1 MTPCPG
7 ADGRLTT
14 LERVS
19 ELSETTPQPARPPR
33 TADPEPPQDEVI
45 RPLPPAPRPVPGQP
59 YAQAP
64 VPAAG
69 HPPRSATP
77 PPQPVAPAPQRI
89 PAEPGQPALGP
100 QYAQPEPG
108 PQFAEPAPGP
118 HFADPQAAPGPHAQ
132 AAPGPQF
139 ADPQAAPGPHAS
151 PAPGPQFFERQ
162 PVPGPPFAD
171 VQVPQALPGR
181 PHVPT
186 GPGPQHVQPQAP
198 TPEPFGPQQPHGVGG
213 AQPGGPAQGP
223 QPAPGPGPAQAPHA
237 PTETPRTLQYRFDGP
252 EDAPVLV
259 IGPSLGTTWH
269 MWDRQIPELT
279 QHWRVFRYDL
289 PGHGGAP
296 AHAAPSVAELADRL
310 IATLDGL
317 GVQRFGYAGCSIGG
331 AVGADLA
338 LRHPHRVASLALV
351 ASSPRFGTADEFRQ
365 RGVIVRTNGLEPMAR
380 TAPERWF
387 TPGFAAAQPAIVE
400 WAVQMVRTTDPGCY
414 IAACE
419 ALAAFDIRDHLGRIG
434 VPTLVLVGAE
444 DQVTGPAEAR
454 TLVAGIPDA
463 RLALVPGASHLAPVE
478 QPAAVCDLLL
488 THFSTAWQDAPA
500 APPVPPL
507 VPGPA
512 TPATSFAPIA
522 EIAPASGL
530 PEAAGPQRE
539 SGHER
544 GTKVRRE
551 VLGDAH
557 VDAVNASTD
566 VFTEDFQELVT
577 RYAWGEVWSREGLD
591 RRTRSCITLTALV
604 ASGHLEGLAA
614 HVRAALRNG
623 LTPAEIK
630 EVLLQSAVYCGIPA
644 AGAAFTIAQSV
655 IQEETTPPA

>member
-1 MTPCPG
+1 MKYC
-7 ADGRLTT
+7 
-14 LERVS
+14 V
-19 ELSETTPQPARPPR
+19 
-33 TADPEPPQDEVI
+33 
-45 RPLPPAPRPVPGQP
+45 
-59 YAQAP
+59 
-64 VPAAG
+64 
-69 HPPRSATP
+69 
-77 PPQPVAPAPQRI
+77 
-89 PAEPGQPALGP
+89 
-100 QYAQPEPG
+100 
-108 PQFAEPAPGP
+108 
-118 HFADPQAAPGPHAQ
+118 
-132 AAPGPQF
+132 
-139 ADPQAAPGPHAS
+139 
-151 PAPGPQFFERQ
+151 
-162 PVPGPPFAD
+162 
-171 VQVPQALPGR
+171 
-181 PHVPT
+181 
-186 GPGPQHVQPQAP
+186 
-198 TPEPFGPQQPHGVGG
+198 
-213 AQPGGPAQGP
+213 
-223 QPAPGPGPAQAPHA
+223 
-237 PTETPRTLQYRFDGP
+237 DGP

-269 MWDRQIPELT
+269 MWDRQIPELS
-279 QHWRVFRYDL
+279 QHWRVVRYDL

-296 AHAAPSVAELADRL
+296 AHASASVTDLADRL

-317 GVQRFGYAGCSIGG
+317 GIQRFGYAGCSIGG
-331 AVGADLA
+331 AIGADLA
-338 LRHPHRVASLALV
+338 LRHPQRVASLALV

-419 ALAAFDIRDHLGRIG
+419 ALAAFDIRGALGRIG

-478 QPAAVCDLLL
+478 QPAAVSDLLL
-488 THFSTAWQDAPA
+488 MHFSTSWQQDTSAAIPVLPIAPVPAAPA
-500 APPVPPL
+500 AP
-507 VPGPA
+507 
-512 TPATSFAPIA
+512 FAPVA
-522 EIAPASGL
+522 EIAPAVPT
-530 PEAAGPQRE
+530 PETSAATPDAR
-539 SGHER
+539 HEQ

-557 VDAVNASTD
+557 VDAVNASAD
-566 VFTEDFQELVT
+566 GFTEDFQELVT
-577 RYAWGEVWSREGLD
+577 RYAWGEVWSRDGLD

-614 HVRAALRNG
+614 HTRAALRNG

-630 EVLLQSAVYCGIPA
+630 EVLLQTAVYCGLPA
-644 AGAAFTIAQSV
+644 AGAAFAVAQKV